1 MLDDRWQQRHH
12 SEHGEG
18 VLILLFLILF
28 FFFFLLSH
36 LVHAGTYSLCFTYYI
51 CLLWMDLFSGVF
63 IPFIPLAAVFGYEL
77 LHD

>member
-18 VLILLFLILF
+18 VLMLLFLIR
-28 FFFFLLSH
+28 SSS
-36 LVHAGTYSLCFTYYI
+36 LVHAGTYSLCFISYFIY
-51 CLLWMDLFSGVF
+51 CGWNSLCNGVF
-63 IPFIPLAAVFGYEL
+63 IPFIHLAAIFGYEL

>member
-18 VLILLFLILF
+18 VLMLFLFLLFHLLFVHTLVHILF
-28 FFFFLLSH
+28 ALL
-36 LVHAGTYSLCFTYYI
+36 LIFVHHV
-51 CLLWMDLFSGVF
+51 WMNLSNGVF
-63 IPFIPLAAVFGYEL
+63 IPFIPLATVFGYEL